1 MKKQKRYESEQEI
14 IDQIDQDRARAV
26 RLGIEADEQESQAKD
41 HAKKADFLA
50 SVNERDLAQFEAKTG
65 GNEASHRHH
74 SKTCFAKSEELRK
87 KVNRIMEKKLPAL
100 GRTLAAFRTAPMVQ
114 ICGKDEAVVAVR

>member
-14 IDQIDQDRARAV
+14 MDEIDQDRARAI
-26 RLGIEADEQESQAKD
+26 RLGIEADEQEAKAKD
-41 HAKKADFLA
+41 HAKKADYLA
-50 SVNERDLAQFEAKTG
+50 SVPERALARAESEAG

-74 SKTCFAKSEELRK
+74 SKACFAKSEELRK
-87 KVNRIMEKKLPAL
+87 KVNRVMEKKLPAL